1 MFHRKPILAKALGHS
16 NPFHGLRLLADA
28 ITRVAAAEKG
38 RTPIPVAHARIL
50 HVLDLIVEVSNG
62 TLVQYFWNSSGD
74 NANALEDDL
83 ACIGCHELL
92 LAIAAARMEV
102 FGGPSPSDI
111 LARRL
116 AMKAFFHTHPFN
128 DDDDTH
134 RLSQLAPSPMC
145 ARATALI
152 RATDT
157 ALPRKTLEWA
167 HLNST
172 AFTRLR

>member
-1 MFHRKPILAKALGHS
+1 M
-16 NPFHGLRLLADA
+16 
-28 ITRVAAAEKG
+28 
-38 RTPIPVAHARIL
+38 PVAHARVL
-50 HVLDLIVEVSNG
+50 RVLDLIVEVSNG

-74 NANALEDDL
+74 NAQALEDDL
-83 ACIGCHELL
+83 VAIGCHDLQ
-92 LAIAAARMEV
+92 LALAAARLEV
-102 FGGPSPSDI
+102 FGGPSPTDL

-116 AMKAFFHTHPFN
+116 AMEAFFHTHPFN

-134 RLSQLAPSPMC
+134 RLSLLTPSPMC

-167 HLNST
+167 HLTS
-172 AFTRLR
+172 AEFSHLR